1 MHSISSTQQERYSRE
16 VIHKHQLAYLLVNNK
31 HPKQLNDHLACN
43 DDSRS
48 IHFLVTPETP
58 FNYETALPTL

>member
-1 MHSISSTQQERYSRE
+1 M
-16 VIHKHQLAYLLVNNK
+16 IHKHQLAYLLVNNK

-43 DDSRS
+43 DASRS

-58 FNYETALPTL
+58 FNYGTVLPTL